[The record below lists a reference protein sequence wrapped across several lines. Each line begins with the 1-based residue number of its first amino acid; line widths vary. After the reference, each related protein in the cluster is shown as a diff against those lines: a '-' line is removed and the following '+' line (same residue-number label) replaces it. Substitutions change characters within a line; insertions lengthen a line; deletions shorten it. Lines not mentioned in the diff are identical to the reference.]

1 MKKVFLLL
9 LVCFAINT
17 AEAQLLKKL
26 KEKAQKALDP
36 SAKKPESSQQETTT
50 EEQAPAQNKSA
61 AKWQPTADC
70 EKLFLLQ
77 PGESFF
83 YDETKVVAI
92 NGKMSYAFVIQN
104 KNHEYFLIEDG
115 KRSGPF
121 REAPVAQMNIV
132 SDKKYTN
139 EDSGGSDNDDD
150 NIKLGNDEKDPV
162 TAQYSK
168 TINSKLYIVFNG
180 KNYGPYDFIA
190 KIKLSPD
197 KKKFWAAVVTGGQND
212 MLSKMGMGTY
222 ALINESGVV
231 QKATGQNSFATKLIV
246 SQNFTAA
253 ALSVMDNTSQKAFV
267 MSSTGKKQESSAADV
282 YSGAR
287 SSISVAENGD
297 IISVL
302 SQSPTQLLVNGNEA
316 AAFKVP
322 ITNMSRLFILPD
334 YKKSVYYQSG
344 KIYHG
349 DGTEEPLTGIT
360 FPKFVLMN
368 NQPIIYYYK
377 IYQNDTGDKE
387 VYLCKKVM

>member
-9 LVCFAINT
+9 LVCLAINT

-36 SAKKPESSQQETTT
+36 SAKKNDSNQQETAS
-50 EEQAPAQNKSA
+50 EEQAPAQNKTA

-70 EKLFLLQ
+70 EKLFLLL

-83 YDETKVVAI
+83 YDETKVIAV
-92 NGKMSYAFVIQN
+92 NGKMSYSFVIQN

-150 NIKLGNDEKDPV
+150 NIKMGNDEKDPV

-168 TINSKLYIVFNG
+168 TINGKLYIVFNG

-197 KKKFWAAVVTGGQND
+197 KKKFWAAVVTGGQNE
-212 MLSKMGMGTY
+212 MMSKMGMGTY

-231 QKATGQNSFATKLIV
+231 QKAAGQNSFATKLIV

-253 ALSVMDNTSQKAFV
+253 ALSIMDNSAQKAMV

-349 DGTEEPLTGIT
+349 DGTEESLTGIT